1 MTPNPKISY
10 WKKVLSLLNEEQN
23 VFLAMVVHHTI
34 HSPGTTGAKLLV
46 AENKK
51 MMGTIGGGIM
61 EHTLVNRAQ
70 EILSNGH
77 FIPKIHTLN
86 HNKFGSG
93 EQSGMIC
100 AGKQTNL
107 YYVCDPEKD
116 GEIVDK
122 IIQNLTEGQSAIL
135 SISPEGMS
143 LHKQELENHDSQ
155 YSFTQSDNHWC
166 YQEQLKNYNR
176 IAILGGGHCS
186 LALSRVM
193 KNLGYDVFVF
203 ETRGNISTLG
213 ENNFADTTN
222 ILDDFK
228 DAASQLSLPENTQV
242 VVMTT
247 DVPNDVRG
255 LLGLLDFPFPFIGVM
270 GSVNKISEIKKQLQ
284 AENISD
290 QQLSRIVAPVGLAMV
305 SNTPE
310 EIAISVAAQLLQ
322 LRNESPN

>member
-1 MTPNPKISY
+1 
-10 WKKVLSLLNEEQN
+10 
-23 VFLAMVVHHTI
+23 
-34 HSPGTTGAKLLV
+34 
-46 AENKK
+46 
-51 MMGTIGGGIM
+51 
-61 EHTLVNRAQ
+61 
-70 EILSNGH
+70 
-77 FIPKIHTLN
+77 
-86 HNKFGSG
+86 
-93 EQSGMIC
+93 
-100 AGKQTNL
+100 
-107 YYVCDPEKD
+107 
-116 GEIVDK
+116 VDK
-122 IIQNLTEGQSAIL
+122 IVQNLTEGQSAIL

-155 YSFTQSDNHWC
+155 YSFTQSDDHWC

-270 GSVNKISEIKKQLQ
+270 GSVNKISEIKKRLH
-284 AENISD
+284 AKNISD
-290 QQLSRIVAPVGLAMV
+290 QQFSRIVAPVGLAMV

>member
-1 MTPNPKISY
+1 MTANPKISY

-86 HNKFGSG
+86 HQKSG
-93 EQSGMIC
+93 TDEQSGMIC

-107 YYVCDPEKD
+107 YYVCEPKKD
-116 GEIVDK
+116 GKTVGK
-122 IIQNLTEGQSAIL
+122 IIQILNEGQSSIL
-135 SISPEGMS
+135 SISPEGMTV
-143 LHKQELENHDSQ
+143 HKQKLNDYEFQ
-155 YSFTQSDNHWC
+155 YKLIQDEHNWH
-166 YQEQLKNYNR
+166 YQEQLKNFNR
-176 IAILGGGHCS
+176 IAIWGGGHCS
-186 LALSRVM
+186 LALSRIM
-193 KNLGYDVFVF
+193 NNLGYDVVVF
-203 ETRGNISTLG
+203 ETRENISTLDQ
-213 ENNFADTTN
+213 NTFADSVQ
-222 ILDDFK
+222 ILDDFIK
-228 DAASQLSLPENTQV
+228 AASQINLPEKTQV
-242 VVMTT
+242 VIMTT
-247 DVPNDVRG
+247 DVKSDVRS
-255 LLGLLDFPFPFIGVM
+255 LLGILDKPFPFIGIM
-270 GSVNKISEIKKQLQ
+270 GSQAKISEIKRRLKSEGIPEQQ
-284 AENISD
+284 ISR
-290 QQLSRIVAPVGLAMV
+290 LTAPVGLPMV

-322 LRNESPN
+322 LRFEMTS

>member
-1 MTPNPKISY
+1 MNDNPKIAY
-10 WKKVLSLLNEEQN
+10 WKKVLSLLNKGQN
-23 VFLAMVVHHTI
+23 VFIAMVVDHTI

-46 AENKK
+46 KENKE

-61 EHTLVNRAQ
+61 EFTLVNRAYNILNNGNFTP
-70 EILSNGH
+70 EIQSLDHKKTG
-77 FIPKIHTLN
+77 TD
-86 HNKFGSG
+86 

-107 YYVCDPEKD
+107 YYVCEPELD
-116 GEIVDK
+116 SEIVDK
-122 IIQNLTEGQSAIL
+122 IVQNLTEGQSAIL

-155 YSFTQSDNHWC
+155 YSFTQSDDHWC

-213 ENNFADTTN
+213 ENNFVDTTN

-242 VVMTT
+242 VIMTT

-270 GSVNKISEIKKQLQ
+270 GSVNKISEIKKRLH
-284 AENISD
+284 AKNISD
-290 QQLSRIVAPVGLAMV
+290 QQFSRIVAPVGLAMV